1 MATAAN
7 QKVRKVTGRI
17 IGLSIISAAIVTGL
31 IVWWLTNQYPRTDDS
46 WVTANRIGIAPEVNG
61 PIEKLNVHD
70 NQYVK
75 AGDLLYQIDPRP
87 YEYALERARSEQVT
101 LEKQI
106 LNEERV
112 IAGQQSAIATAE
124 ATVST
129 SKANVNAADANINAA
144 QAGVLRAE
152 ASLASARAQATLATD
167 TLHRYEPLL
176 AKQFVTVEDIDRAR
190 TSDRTGAEG
199 VREASSQLALAKAQL
214 EAARAQQVQAT
225 TGVSQSQSRLQES
238 IHNVTLLDPLIAQ
251 RGERA
256 AAVKTAEYDLSRCRI
271 VAPFDARVTDLN
283 ISEGAYAHV
292 GLQVFTLIDV
302 RRWWAVGNFREGQLK
317 AIRPGMRADVY
328 VMTRPTQRFTGV
340 VDSTAFG
347 VAPQNVSTA
356 DGLPDVQ
363 RSLNWVHLASRYPVR
378 VLVDNPAQDLFRIG
392 GSAVVIIRGDE
403 PAAPR

>member
-1 MATAAN
+1 MATA
-7 QKVRKVTGRI
+7 VIHRSRKLAGRI
-17 IGLSIISAAIVTGL
+17 VGISIVAAAIATGL
-31 IVWWLTNQYPRTDDS
+31 IVWWETNAYPRTDDS
-46 WVTANRIGIAPEVNG
+46 WVTANLIGIAPEANG
-61 PIEKLNVHD
+61 PIQKLYVRD

-87 YEYALERARSEQVT
+87 YEYALERARSEQIT

-112 IAGQQSAIATAE
+112 IAGQQSAVSTAE

-129 SKANVNAADANINAA
+129 SEANVNAADANINAA
-144 QAGVLRAE
+144 QAAVLRAE
-152 ASLASARAQATLATD
+152 AGLASAEAQSTLATD

-190 TSDRTGAEG
+190 TSQRTGAES
-199 VREASSQLALAKAQL
+199 VREASSQLALARAQL
-214 EAARAQQVQAT
+214 EAARAQKAQAT
-225 TGVSQSQSRLQES
+225 STVSQSKSRLQES
-238 IHNVTLLDPLIAQ
+238 IHNVTLLDPLLAQ

-256 AAVKTAEYDLSRCRI
+256 AAVKTAEYDLARCRV

-283 ISEGAYAHV
+283 ISEGAYAHA
-292 GLQVFTLIDV
+292 GQQVFTLIDV
-302 RRWWAVGNFREGQLK
+302 RRWWAVGNFRESQLK

-328 VMTRPTQRFTGV
+328 VMTKPTLRFTGEV
-340 VDSTAFG
+340 ESASFG
-347 VAPQNVSTA
+347 VTPQNVTTGQ
-356 DGLPDVQ
+356 GLPDVQ

-392 GSAVVIIRGDE
+392 GSAVIIIRGDE
-403 PAAPR
+403 GARR